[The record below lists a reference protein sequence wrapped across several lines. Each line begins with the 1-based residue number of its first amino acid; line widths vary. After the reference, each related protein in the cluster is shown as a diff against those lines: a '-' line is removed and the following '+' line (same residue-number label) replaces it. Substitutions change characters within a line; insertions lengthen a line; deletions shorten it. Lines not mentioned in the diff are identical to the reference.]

1 MLPEIQR
8 VEFDIPFQTITRNTT
23 EQLHRENLW
32 ARFLAQP
39 LFDAKVISVGLAR
52 KVSYPAHPPTRAQD
66 HCLVLVLQGELNVRL
81 GKRRLI
87 QKPGTLSFCPKGTLY
102 SRGNRSAKSW
112 WIYFTL
118 LDHPVWDPLVQR
130 GPYMRPYEST
140 VHMLLLV
147 SRIMEARQK
156 QTVVS
161 QLGALENS
169 HALGQL
175 IHRELRSAAVKK
187 PSRRSLA
194 IQKLAVEIHNVPQA
208 KWSVSVMAKKTG
220 LPPRTLNR
228 LFKNELGMGPMDLV
242 IKNRLDKASSLLLS
256 TDYTIETIAGELGY
270 KSAYSFSNLFHRHVG
285 MRPGQ
290 FRKKC
295 LTEAQ
300 DTPL

>member
-1 MLPEIQR
+1 MVSDNPR
-8 VEFDIPFQTITRNTT
+8 VVFDIPFQNITQNKTD
-23 EQLHRENLW
+23 QLHRDNLW
-32 ARFLAQP
+32 ARLLAQP
-39 LFDAKVISVGLAR
+39 LFDAKVVSVGLAR
-52 KVSYPAHPPTRAQD
+52 KISYPAQPTQRAND
-66 HCLVLVLQGELNVRL
+66 HCLVLVLQGELSLRL

-87 QKPGTLSFCPKGTLY
+87 QKPGMVSFCPKGTVY
-102 SRGNRSAKSW
+102 SRSNRSAKSW
-112 WIYFTL
+112 WIYFNL

-130 GPYMRPYEST
+130 GPYMRHYESAA
-140 VHMLLLV
+140 HMLLLV
-147 SRIMEARQK
+147 SRIMEARQR

-161 QLGALENS
+161 QLSALENS

-187 PSRRSLA
+187 PSRRTLA

-208 KWSVSVMAKKTG
+208 KWTVSLMAKKTG

-270 KSAYSFSNLFHRHVG
+270 KSAYSFSNLFQRHVG

-290 FRKKC
+290 FRKRC
-295 LTEAQ
+295 LSENKS
-300 DTPL
+300 L

>member
-1 MLPEIQR
+1 MSPGHPR
-8 VEFDIPFQTITRNTT
+8 VEFAIPAQTITRNKTD
-23 EQLHRENLW
+23 QLHRENLW
-32 ARFLAQP
+32 ARRLAQP
-39 LFDAKVISVGLAR
+39 LFDAKVVSVGLAR
-52 KVSYPAHPPTRAQD
+52 KVSCPAQRLKRAND
-66 HCLVLVLQGELNVRL
+66 HWLLLVLQGELNVRM
-81 GKRRLI
+81 GKKRFI
-87 QKPGTLSFCPKGTLY
+87 QKPGVLSFCPKGTMY
-102 SRGNRSAKSW
+102 TRSNRSATSW
-112 WIYFTL
+112 WIYFNL

-130 GPYMRPYEST
+130 GPYARNYEST
-140 VHMLLLV
+140 AHMLLLV

-156 QTVVS
+156 QTMVS

-175 IHRELRSAAVKK
+175 LHRELRSVAIKK

-194 IQKLAVEIHNVPQA
+194 IQKLAVEIHNIPQA
-208 KWSVSVMAKKTG
+208 KWTVSLMAKKTG

-295 LTEAQ
+295 LTE
-300 DTPL
+300 TPEK